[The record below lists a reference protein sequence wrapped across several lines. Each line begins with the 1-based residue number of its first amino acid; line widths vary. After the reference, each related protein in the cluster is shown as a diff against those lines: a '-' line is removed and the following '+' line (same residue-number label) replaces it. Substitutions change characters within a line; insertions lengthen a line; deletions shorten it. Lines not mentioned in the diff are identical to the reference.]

1 MGGYGSG
8 RSGGRPTV
16 ESSLTLDLQ
25 RLFKTGWLK
34 AGSRT
39 LGLLKWTLVST
50 GEETAAIGFESDL
63 GEEIGHVQLRW
74 TSTNQRS
81 GEKRQ
86 RENRITLTTRPQ
98 TFRWPA
104 LVFHLPAHG
113 RKGPE
118 AAPALGG

>member
-16 ESSLTLDLQ
+16 ESSLTLDLR

-34 AGSRT
+34 VDARI
-39 LGLLKWTLVST
+39 LGLLQWTLVST
-50 GEETAAIGFESDL
+50 GEETASIGFESDL
-63 GEEIGHVQLRW
+63 GQETGYVQLRW

-86 RENRITLTTRPQ
+86 RENRITLTTSPQ
-98 TFRWPA
+98 P
-104 LVFHLPAHG
+104 
-113 RKGPE
+113 
-118 AAPALGG
+118 LGGRHWFFVCPRTGDNAK